1 MNENQLVDKS
11 IDLVK
16 EAMKSVKAEF
26 LIILEDGSSHIVYI
40 TKSEIIDNKII
51 YECCTPSKDRAE
63 ELNPHIENIFKKMM
77 ESMSE
82 PDPNDT
88 KLLSF

>member
-1 MNENQLVDKS
+1 MNENQLVNKS

-16 EAMKSVKAEF
+16 EAMKDVKAEF
-26 LIILEDGSSHIVYI
+26 LIVLEDGSSHIVYI
-40 TKSEIIDNKII
+40 TKFEIVDNKII
-51 YECCTPSKDRAE
+51 YECCTPSKDRTE
-63 ELNPHIENIFKKMM
+63 ELSPHIENIFKKMM